1 MVSFTNAQSSNGAE
15 ILKDFHE
22 QFSPPRLIPVGT
34 HTLAA
39 FGFSYANFAFI
50 DTPEGIIVVDAG
62 WFPNDVKPALAELRQ
77 TNSKPIIA
85 LIYTHLH
92 TDHFGGSEVI
102 MAENEDIEVYAP
114 KGWNNWLGY
123 SSNVLNPMVVRRGYA
138 QMGLLLPLG
147 DEGTLGAGIGIAPR
161 VSGKSSLTAPTT
173 IISSDTILNIGGLQV
188 SLLITAA
195 DIQENMMIFLPE
207 DRTLLSGDVI
217 GGNFPYIATAR
228 FEPDRNPQDFIEALN
243 KSLDLNPQNI
253 VPGHGRILLGEEDVK
268 DVLESNK
275 DVIQFMI
282 DQVNRAIINGLSP
295 DEIIDQLKLP
305 KKIAKHPDLQPHYHK
320 IDWIIRQ
327 MFLKNAG
334 FFGSEMDLAKLTK
347 KQESIRMSEMLGG
360 EKVMLNQAELAF
372 AKKDYRWAASLSDR
386 LLSIS
391 KDNKEAI
398 DLRQKAFYEIAKTTD
413 SANERNYLL
422 TSIKVEK
429 EGTSW
434 NKILERNIS
443 TSLERASTAQL
454 LNALPVR
461 FKAEN
466 AQGISMGFAIDING
480 DGLNYFQIRNSV
492 LHRVGFIE
500 PDFILTLDKST
511 LIDILAKKHDF
522 KSALDTKQ
530 ISIKKDNEK
539 ANIFFDLME

>member
-1 MVSFTNAQSSNGAE
+1 
-15 ILKDFHE
+15 
-22 QFSPPRLIPVGT
+22 
-34 HTLAA
+34 
-39 FGFSYANFAFI
+39 
-50 DTPEGIIVVDAG
+50 
-62 WFPNDVKPALAELRQ
+62 
-77 TNSKPIIA
+77 
-85 LIYTHLH
+85 
-92 TDHFGGSEVI
+92 
-102 MAENEDIEVYAP
+102 
-114 KGWNNWLGY
+114 
-123 SSNVLNPMVVRRGYA
+123 
-138 QMGLLLPLG
+138 MGLLLPLG

-398 DLRQKAFYEIAKTTD
+398 DLR
-413 SANERNYLL
+413 
-422 TSIKVEK
+422 
-429 EGTSW
+429 
-434 NKILERNIS
+434 
-443 TSLERASTAQL
+443 
-454 LNALPVR
+454 
-461 FKAEN
+461 
-466 AQGISMGFAIDING
+466 
-480 DGLNYFQIRNSV
+480 
-492 LHRVGFIE
+492 
-500 PDFILTLDKST
+500 
-511 LIDILAKKHDF
+511 
-522 KSALDTKQ
+522 
-530 ISIKKDNEK
+530 
-539 ANIFFDLME
+539 